1 VRRSR
6 RWRYCENM
14 AAAPFLPL
22 STSTSTTTA
31 ISTRPACNPSARL
44 CTPRDR
50 LYAPECS
57 NFART
62 APAPRR
68 DPGEPPACAAC
79 AACAASAP
87 GLHPLPHHPQR
98 AHQLLRHLYTRFNT
112 AFDCPQWLP
121 AFASSRP
128 PTAKRAP
135 SAFPPPPPPP
145 SPSPQHPPPS
155 PSCRPAR
162 PQSQNALSAPSRRS
176 SSGCSPPRRSS
187 R

>member
-1 VRRSR
+1 VRGSVQGGVYGSAGCIFADAAGVHTRRLIVRLAAHSTRSFGVGLFRRQCPERWMTWSVRRSR

-31 ISTRPACNPSARL
+31 ISTRPACNPSACL

-68 DPGEPPACAAC
+68 DPGEPPAR
-79 AACAASAP
+79 AASVPRA
-87 GLHPLPHHPQR
+87 LP
-98 AHQLLRHLYTRFNT
+98 
-112 AFDCPQWLP
+112 
-121 AFASSRP
+121 
-128 PTAKRAP
+128 
-135 SAFPPPPPPP
+135 
-145 SPSPQHPPPS
+145 
-155 PSCRPAR
+155 
-162 PQSQNALSAPSRRS
+162 SAPSPAARS
-176 SSGCSPPRRSS
+176 PASTALLHAP
-187 R
+187 